1 MPLRD
6 RSGQSSQPYWHG
18 VRGRSDRSLF
28 KVHWNLSQPQVHTQR
43 LHSNEAGP

>member
-6 RSGQSSQPYWHG
+6 RSGPSWLNASQ
-18 VRGRSDRSLF
+18 RGQSDRSTF
-28 KVHWNLSQPQVHTQR
+28 EVRWNLSHSQVHTQR